1 MRARARSWRGRRLVL
16 AFAAAILAV
25 GAASAHARVLMTQQ
39 QALDLAFPGCSVARQ
54 TVYLTPAQVGRAG
67 ELAAEPLRSALVTA
81 YRATCGGA
89 AGGTAYFDVH
99 RVRTLQETLMVVVDP
114 QARIRRLE
122 VLSFDEPPD
131 YIPRRPWY
139 EQFERRGLDAELQLK
154 RAIRPVTGATLT
166 AQATTAAARRV
177 LAIHR
182 AIAEVPAAAVKARPG
197 SASSA
202 GAAAATPSPPLATP
216 SPRSA
221 PRQERP

>member
-1 MRARARSWRGRRLVL
+1 LL
-16 AFAAAILAV
+16 AAALWCA
-25 GAASAHARVLMTQQ
+25 AASAGARVLLTQQ
-39 QALDLAFPGCSVARQ
+39 QALDLAFPGCTIARS
-54 TVYLTPAQVGRAG
+54 TIYLTPAQVERAG
-67 ELAAEPLRSALVTA
+67 QLAGEPLASALATA
-81 YRATCGGA
+81 YRATCGGRP
-89 AGGTAYFDVH
+89 GGTAYFDVH

-114 QARIRRLE
+114 QSRIRRLE

-131 YIPRRPWY
+131 YMPRRPWY
-139 EQFERRGLDAELQLK
+139 EQFEQRGLDAELQLK

-182 AIAEVPAAAVKARPG
+182 AIVEVPAAAAKAAPG
-197 SASSA
+197 SKAAPSA
-202 GAAAATPSPPLATP
+202 PSPSASASAPPKPSTSATP